1 MLMAA
6 RGRDTATSARI
17 PLIRGDNRVKRFG
30 KRQKSMLFAFE
41 NPTLAQNEGWATRDG
56 GGGGHL
62 WGSSRGGENSLR
74 RPECGWGCRGPS
86 LWLFFALW
94 AQRTILTQDDKTRRR
109 AFDFGR
115 GVAHL

>member
-1 MLMAA
+1 MKSKISRDLHSGIPPFKERRVGHPPSG
-6 RGRDTATSARI
+6 RGNAKGTM
-17 PLIRGDNRVKRFG
+17 V
-30 KRQKSMLFAFE
+30 
-41 NPTLAQNEGWATRDG
+41 EGAGTYG
-56 GGGGHL
+56 
-62 WGSSRGGENSLR
+62 GSSRGGEHSLR